1 LKNERKIKG
10 VRLGVFWAKKKKI
23 KEEKKMRE
31 REREREV
38 VGYLNVLLQKDEAKK
53 INNYNKY

>member
-1 LKNERKIKG
+1 MGSFGPKR
-10 VRLGVFWAKKKKI
+10 KKI
-23 KEEKKMRE
+23 KEERKMRE